1 MTLLKKVNKINNI
14 VNENQELS
22 ESVKRLQNDNL
33 VLKATISELTKSLT
47 LVSTNVAE
55 LSVIQKFLID
65 QTAKTSELMLEIDKL
80 LNPQNHI
87 KFDLMNEPYN

>member
-1 MTLLKKVNKINNI
+1 M
-14 VNENQELS
+14 S
-22 ESVKRLQNDNL
+22 ESVKRLQDDNL
-33 VLKATISELTKSLT
+33 ILKATISELTKSLT

-65 QTAKTSELMLEIDKL
+65 QTSKTSELMLEIDKL

>member
-33 VLKATISELTKSLT
+33 ILKATISELTKSLA
-47 LVSTNVAE
+47 LVSSNVAE

-80 LNPQNHI
+80 LNPHNHI

>member
-22 ESVKRLQNDNL
+22 ESVKRLQDDNL
-33 VLKATISELTKSLT
+33 ILKATISELTKSLT

-65 QTAKTSELMLEIDKL
+65 QTSKTSELMLEIDKL